1 MELRMHK
8 IVAIPNDFTEQIYV
22 ERKAQL
28 VLGMFLVLFEL
39 TSKKV
44 TYLLYILHFVKQKA

>member
-1 MELRMHK
+1 MELRLHK

-22 ERKAQL
+22 ESKAQL
-28 VLGMFLVLFEL
+28 VLGMFLVLFEP